1 MRPYGLFT
9 PEGSVRSRVAFACC
23 PRSRFCSSPPFLSGR
38 VGTLMACCTWV
49 VGSRIPGRRIWTQN
63 LSESSSR
70 DPFAVQSSGL
80 TNMGTL
86 TALGISPIC
95 RIKGLLFPYA
105 QSVLA
110 SPPRH
115 PEWQGGSTLPVGLCA
130 PCPLATGDEAGPS
143 THSPEFTG
151 ALGLGEPHLF
161 PESRSPMT
169 HGPDPRPAGGLPE

>member
-23 PRSRFCSSPPFLSGR
+23 PRRRFCSSPPFLSGR

-70 DPFAVQSSGL
+70 DPFAVQSTGL
-80 TNMGTL
+80 TNVGTL

-151 ALGLGEPHLF
+151 ALGSGEPHLF
-161 PESRSPMT
+161 PESRSPKT